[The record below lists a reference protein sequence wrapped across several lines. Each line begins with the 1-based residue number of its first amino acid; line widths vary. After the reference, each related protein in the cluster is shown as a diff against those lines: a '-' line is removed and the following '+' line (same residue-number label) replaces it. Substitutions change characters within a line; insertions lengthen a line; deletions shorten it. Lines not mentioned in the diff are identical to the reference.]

1 MPKVIMA
8 EKSFLEAELEDLRTR
23 CERVV
28 EGSKLIACVPQVVQ
42 VKITYVLSH
51 FMLNLFH

>member
-1 MPKVIMA
+1 MA